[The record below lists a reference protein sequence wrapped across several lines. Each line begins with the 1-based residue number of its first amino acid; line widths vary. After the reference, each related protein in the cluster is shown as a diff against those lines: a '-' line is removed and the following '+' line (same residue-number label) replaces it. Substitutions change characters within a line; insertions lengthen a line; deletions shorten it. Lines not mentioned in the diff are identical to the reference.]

1 MITALSTRP
10 AGRIHVD
17 VTARVLHHLHPTGRA
32 TRSRWIVLAV
42 LCASVFVVVLDG
54 TIVNVALPTLATELG
69 ASTSELQ
76 WIVDSYVLVFAG
88 LLMAAGSI
96 GDRFGR
102 KGVMQIGLVLFAVF
116 SGSPRS
122 PTAPGSSSPGAR
134 RWASARR

>member
-1 MITALSTRP
+1 MSDAATIAGPP
-10 AGRIHVD
+10 AG
-17 VTARVLHHLHPTGRA
+17 A

-54 TIVNVALPTLATELG
+54 TIINVALPTLARELD

-116 SGSPRS
+116 SGFAAFS
-122 PTAPGSSSPGAR
+122 GSAGELIIWRA